1 MNAKEQIIDALVA
14 CLEVPPSSYEKA
26 HDRYKDLGEW
36 FCNGSL
42 KGNKPRIYAQGS
54 FRLGTVIRPLHEGEA
69 FDLDVGC
76 RLEDGITKATHTQKD
91 LKTLVGD
98 EVEAY
103 RTARRIEKE
112 LEEKHRCWCLE
123 YADQLK
129 FSKDVVPSI
138 PEESGGRTLLAGTM
152 VRSGLRPDLARE
164 IAGHAGNITDNRR
177 TNYASID
184 LNWLISNSEGY
195 ALWFEERMAIAAGFQ
210 ERITNMAVQ
219 AKVEK
224 LPAWRWKTPLQKA
237 IQLLKRH
244 RDSLF
249 APNPKSKPIS
259 IIITTLAAHAYQG
272 EQDTASAIER
282 ILEDMDR
289 YVSPAI
295 PRVPNPVNQDEDF
308 ADKWY
313 RPDCRELRLE
323 KNFRNWLAQA
333 RIDFKNIEAL
343 HSEEKVQKFV
353 QEKFR
358 VRIPQAELE
367 RILPSLKPPQDF
379 GRPSIITGKPARPW
393 CSQFGPYR

>member
-1 MNAKEQIIDALVA
+1 MAL
-14 CLEVPPSSYEKA
+14 
-26 HDRYKDLGEW
+26 
-36 FCNGSL
+36 
-42 KGNKPRIYAQGS
+42 
-54 FRLGTVIRPLHEGEA
+54 
-69 FDLDVGC
+69 
-76 RLEDGITKATHTQKD
+76 
-91 LKTLVGD
+91 
-98 EVEAY
+98 
-103 RTARRIEKE
+103 
-112 LEEKHRCWCLE
+112 
-123 YADQLK
+123 
-129 FSKDVVPSI
+129 
-138 PEESGGRTLLAGTM
+138 
-152 VRSGLRPDLARE
+152 
-164 IAGHAGNITDNRR
+164 
-177 TNYASID
+177 
-184 LNWLISNSEGY
+184 
-195 ALWFEERMAIAAGFQ
+195 
-210 ERITNMAVQ
+210 Q

-224 LPAWRWKTPLQKA
+224 LKTWQWKTPLQKA

-244 RDSLF
+244 RDSRF
-249 APNPKSKPIS
+249 VSNPKSKPIS

-323 KNFRNWLAQA
+323 ENFRNWLAQA

-343 HSEEKVQKFV
+343 HSEEKVQKFA

-367 RILPSLKPPQDF
+367 RILPNLKPPQDF